1 MTDSAP
7 IFDNKAHVRGNLD
20 LSGAV
25 WQRPPGP
32 PSEGGD
38 AEIAEVRHTDGATY
52 IAMRNSQR
60 PESVL
65 VFTMS
70 EWDAFLAGVRDGEF
84 NLPEDQAR

>member
-7 IFDNKAHVRGNLD
+7 IYDNKAHVRGKLD
-20 LSGAV
+20 LRDAV

-38 AEIAEVRHTDGATY
+38 AEIAEVEHTDGATY
-52 IAMRNSQR
+52 IAMRNSLH

-70 EWDAFLAGVRDGEF
+70 EWEAFLAGARDGEF
-84 NLPEDQAR
+84 NEPW